1 MSIQS
6 VAAFAARTPQPS
18 VQDAPAA
25 PAASK
30 SAPSTPASAIPAQ
43 RPDSVTLSTNAK
55 LAAATRQQMSPTSDA
70 GAARSAVVRAAAS
83 HASVPQT
90 TTSGYAMKVRAAL
103 ARGGNQSVSQVMA
116 ALGIPQ
122 AEQQQ
127 VVAALGAPPKSAS

>member
-6 VAAFAARTPQPS
+6 VAAFAVRTPQPS
-18 VQDAPAA
+18 VQDA

-83 HASVPQT
+83 VPQT

>member
-6 VAAFAARTPQPS
+6 VAAFAVRTPQPS
-18 VQDAPAA
+18 VQDA

-55 LAAATRQQMSPTSDA
+55 LAAATRQQTSPTSDA